1 MGLLG
6 ALVGVAGKAV
16 AKSVAKGAAI
26 TAGLT
31 VAKKVMDDDTMP
43 HYADETQDSSG
54 DSAGEDGVDNVLGV
68 VAAPA
73 YIIRDAIHKPDL
85 EEEAKL
91 GIPKLIEDNDSHYI
105 KAGEG
110 LKDHCDSSQVQHLP
124 SCKSK

>member
-31 VAKKVMDDDTMP
+31 VAEKVMDDDTMP

-54 DSAGEDGVDNVLGV
+54 DSAGEDGVDNVLSV
-68 VAAPA
+68 VVAPA

-85 EEEAKL
+85 EKEAKR
-91 GIPKLIEDNDSHYI
+91 GIPKLVDNNDSHYI
-105 KAGEG
+105 KADAG
-110 LKDHCDSSQVQHLP
+110 LDDHCDSTQVQHLP
-124 SCKSK
+124 PYKDK